1 MRPTTQRKWSKIL
14 IAAAAVILLLM
25 IGCSSIERRL
35 LFYPSHDDSDNGLT
49 RWTHNGEVIGFARTV
64 PSPRNVWL
72 MFHGN
77 AGQAA
82 DRTYALPSFAPED
95 SVYIMEYPGYGK
107 RRGVPGKDSFNA
119 AAKEAYLLLRQ
130 SFPKTPI
137 CVAAESIGSGPAC
150 FLATMNPPPDKMVLI
165 VPFGVLSAVARDHF
179 PGFVVKMILTHN
191 WDNVAALS
199 NYKGPVQIFAAER
212 DTIIRPKHARSL
224 ADSLTNAT
232 FTLLQ
237 GGHNDWSDNPQVKIR
252 NP

>member
-1 MRPTTQRKWSKIL
+1 MRTAPRRKLSKAL
-14 IAAAAVILLLM
+14 IVAAVVAILLM

-35 LFYPSHDDSDNGLT
+35 LFYPSHGDRDNGLT

-64 PSPRNVWL
+64 SSPRNVWL

-82 DRTYALPSFAPED
+82 DRTYALPSFAAED
-95 SVYIMEYPGYGK
+95 SVYVMEYPGYGK
-107 RRGVPGKDSFNA
+107 RGGLPGKDSFNR
-119 AAKEAYLLLRQ
+119 AAKDAYNLLRQ
-130 SFPKTPI
+130 TFPNAPV

-150 FLATMNPPPDKMVLI
+150 SLTSVDPPPDKIVLI
-165 VPFGVLSAVARDHF
+165 VPFGKLSDVARDHF

-199 NYKGPVQIFAAER
+199 NYKGPVEVYAAKH
-212 DTIIRPKHARSL
+212 DTLIRPEHARAL
-224 ADSLTNAT
+224 ANSVANAT
-232 FTLLQ
+232 FTLLE
-237 GGHNDWSDNPQVKIR
+237 GGHNDWSDDPQVKIR